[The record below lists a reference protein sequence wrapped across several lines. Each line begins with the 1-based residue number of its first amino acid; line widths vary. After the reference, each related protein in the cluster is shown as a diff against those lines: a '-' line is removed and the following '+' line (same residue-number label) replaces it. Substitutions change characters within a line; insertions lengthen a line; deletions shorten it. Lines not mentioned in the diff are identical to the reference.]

1 MGEASSHF
9 DLFRDDPDARRFEI
23 GAAIFKIGERG
34 SDMYVVSSGT
44 VALRAG
50 ADLLETVEPGGFFG
64 EMALIDDEPRSATA
78 IAVTECRLSRI
89 DRQRFEETLRR
100 VPSFGTEV
108 MRVMARRLR
117 ARTAT
122 AIGSPERPV

>member
-1 MGEASSHF
+1 MGDSTSHF

-23 GAAIFKIGERG
+23 GAVIFKIGERG

-50 ADLLETVEPGGFFG
+50 ADLLETVEAGGFFG
-64 EMALIDDEPRSATA
+64 EMALVDDEPRSATA
-78 IAVTECRLSRI
+78 VAVTECRLSVI
-89 DRQRFEETLRR
+89 DRKRFEETLRR

-117 ARTAT
+117 ARTA
-122 AIGSPERPV
+122 AWIASSAPSD